1 MPEGK
6 SHEHRLNPA
15 PSSTSVAADLIVLA
29 PPRFGTISPVHE
41 TVFDVY
47 ASLQSITSFEFSQAF
62 HLKKVL
68 NS

>member
-6 SHEHRLNPA
+6 SHEHRLNPD
-15 PSSTSVAADLIVLA
+15 SFSTSVAWDLIVLA
-29 PPRFGTISPVHE
+29 PPKFLMISPVHE

-62 HLKKVL
+62 HLRKF
-68 NS
+68 